1 MRTINAMELRDR
13 LNLSENMLLLN
24 ALTRE
29 EFEREHI
36 PGSDNIPVDAPDF
49 LHEVERLAGS
59 RERPIVVYCAGPECH
74 ASERAARML
83 DDAQFT
89 NVSRF
94 EGGLKVWKKMGF
106 GVTEMAVPH

>member
-36 PGSDNIPVDAPDF
+36 PGSDNAPVEAPDF
-49 LHEVERLAGS
+49 VHQVERLAGS
-59 RERPIVVYCAGPECH
+59 KERPIVVYCADRECH
-74 ASERAARML
+74 ASQRAAKML

-106 GVTEMAVPH
+106 GVSGLAVR